1 MLEAENSA
9 WATGKYTV
17 SPRSKKSKHSRASQ
31 RVLVTL
37 PEVSFSLSPVGVP
50 LGSYLLLV
58 SAHRR

>member
-37 PEVSFSLSPVGVP
+37 PEVS
-50 LGSYLLLV
+50 
-58 SAHRR
+58 